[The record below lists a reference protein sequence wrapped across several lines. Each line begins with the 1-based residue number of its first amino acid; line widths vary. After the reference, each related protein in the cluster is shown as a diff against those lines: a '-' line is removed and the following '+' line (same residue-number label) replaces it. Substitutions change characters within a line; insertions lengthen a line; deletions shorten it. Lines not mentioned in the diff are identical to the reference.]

1 MYHTYCHNQW
11 LLYVSHLC
19 DGKGHAQRPALSFA
33 HSLEEKNDADDVLI
47 ALWGFAK
54 NADMPLYHDNMV
66 S

>member
-19 DGKGHAQRPALSFA
+19 DGKGHAQRPAFHLPT
-33 HSLEEKNDADDVLI
+33 HLKKNDADNVLI
-47 ALWGFAK
+47 ALWEFAK